1 MQPDVIDLFPSTVLR
16 FRHDDSEIRDELEKV
31 IIDVQEKEQL
41 ILHFGDD
48 PSKQDHWRD
57 FFRAYEMPNL
67 ESYIAECVI
76 KYVGHDNWNIPESW
90 LNIYPTG
97 ANQNQHM
104 HPGFE
109 LSGCYYHKTSP
120 EQGLINFHSPL
131 VQARMS
137 CFATYQEMA
146 VETFPDTL
154 ILFPSWLEH
163 STTQNYSRD
172 QKYSI
177 GFNVKVNKTGDFP
190 LHGQWYGNHT
200 IVHNKN

>member
-1 MQPDVIDLFPSTVLR
+1 MFPDVIDLFPSTVLR
-16 FRHDDSEIRDELEKV
+16 FRHEDSDIETELDNV
-31 IIDVQEKEQL
+31 ISEVQEKEQL
-41 ILHFGDD
+41 VLHFGDD

-57 FFRAYEMPNL
+57 FLCSYELPNL
-67 ESYIAECVI
+67 ESYMAECI
-76 KYVGHDNWNIPESW
+76 NHYIGHTNWKIPESW
-90 LNIYPTG
+90 LNIYPKDS
-97 ANQNQHM
+97 NQNQHM

-131 VQARMS
+131 VQARMD
-137 CFATYQEMA
+137 CYGTYKEMA
-146 VETFPDTL
+146 VETFPNTL

-163 STTQNYSRD
+163 STTQNQSLD

-177 GFNVKVNKTGDFP
+177 GFNVTINKTGEFP

-200 IVHNKN
+200 IIHNQT

>member
-1 MQPDVIDLFPSTVLR
+1 MFPDVIDLFPSTVLR
-16 FRHDDSEIRDELEKV
+16 FRHEDSDIETELDNV
-31 IIDVQEKEQL
+31 ISEVQEKEQL
-41 ILHFGDD
+41 VLHFGDD

-57 FFRAYEMPNL
+57 FLCSYELPNL
-67 ESYIAECVI
+67 EFYMAECI
-76 KYVGHDNWNIPESW
+76 NHYIGHTNWKIQESW
-90 LNIYPTG
+90 LNIYTKG
-97 ANQNQHM
+97 SNQNQHM

-131 VQARMS
+131 VQARMD
-137 CFATYQEMA
+137 CYGTYKEMA
-146 VETFPDTL
+146 VETFPNTL

-163 STTQNYSRD
+163 STTQNQSLD

-177 GFNVKVNKTGDFP
+177 GFNVTINKTGEFP

-200 IVHNKN
+200 IIHNQN